1 MMTATDHSGFPDG
14 LATLQLLAVSSVVF
28 AHPSLGSA
36 EPGAGL
42 SFARRRR
49 GPDHKSARS
58 DTMTKRLCI
67 RLAMGALGA
76 AVAVATAAVPGRA
89 EDKVIKIGALL
100 PISGPGSYFGVQ
112 DKQGIELALELINK
126 TGVNGYKLDVKY
138 EDSACGPLP
147 ATQAAKRLLE
157 QYKPDVILGE
167 ECSDATLAIMPVVE
181 EAKVPLINA
190 GSSAIKITEPGNPW
204 TFRIFPNEVMQG
216 VDIANNAY
224 KKLNARTA
232 VLLHENTNAGI
243 GNANVFNEAFTK
255 LGGKVLADIGFGRDV
270 NDFTAIATRIAGLG
284 AVDVIPTYT
293 LEGQG
298 LKITQALM
306 QAGVTKGGDGKA
318 IQVGTIWLPFG
329 FEQKAGKAALGYVRA
344 VQFDPLDQRPVVRD
358 FIAAFKAKYNQ
369 SPTHLHAHSY
379 DQIALVADVVK
390 RGGTDA
396 QSIRDGLAATK
407 NFSGVTGSVA
417 FDQTNQNTSMDTIH
431 YMETLPDLTWKPL
444 GWN

>member
-1 MMTATDHSGFPDG
+1 MTLRLRT
-14 LATLQLLAVSSVVF
+14 VVTEIIAASLIAAF
-28 AHPSLGSA
+28 AA
-36 EPGAGL
+36 GA
-42 SFARRRR
+42 
-49 GPDHKSARS
+49 
-58 DTMTKRLCI
+58 
-67 RLAMGALGA
+67 
-76 AVAVATAAVPGRA
+76 RA
-89 EDKVIKIGALL
+89 DDKVIRIGALL

-112 DKQGIELALELINK
+112 DKQGIDLAVEQLNK
-126 TGVNGYKLDVKY
+126 AGVNGYKFEVKY
-138 EDSACGPLP
+138 EDSACSPLP

-157 QYKPDVILGE
+157 QFKPHVVLGE
-167 ECSDATLAIMPVVE
+167 ECSDATLAIMPVIE

-190 GSSAIKITEPGNPW
+190 GSSAIKITEPGNYW

-216 VDIANNAY
+216 LDIAKNAY
-224 KKLNARTA
+224 GKLNARTA

-255 LGGKVLADIGFGRDV
+255 LGGKILADIGFGRDV

-284 AVDVIPTYT
+284 QVDVIPTYT

-318 IQVGTIWLPFG
+318 IQIGTIWLPFG
-329 FEQKAGKAALGYVRA
+329 FEQKAGKASLGYIRA
-344 VQFDPLDQRPVVRD
+344 VQFDPLDKRPLVQD

-379 DQIALVADVVK
+379 DQILLIADTVK
-390 RGGTDA
+390 RGANDA
-396 QSIRDGLAATK
+396 QSIRDHLAKTQNLAAI
-407 NFSGVTGSVA
+407 TGTIS
-417 FDQTNQNTSMDTIH
+417 FDSHNQNTSMDTVH

>member
-1 MMTATDHSGFPDG
+1 MTLRLRSR
-14 LATLQLLAVSSVVF
+14 VIV
-28 AHPSLGSA
+28 A
-36 EPGAGL
+36 EMIAGIL
-42 SFARRRR
+42 
-49 GPDHKSARS
+49 
-58 DTMTKRLCI
+58 
-67 RLAMGALGA
+67 
-76 AVAVATAAVPGRA
+76 VATFVAAGARA
-89 EDKVIKIGALL
+89 DDKVIRIGALL

-112 DKQGIELALELINK
+112 DKQGIELAIEQLNK
-126 TGVNGYKLDVKY
+126 TGVNGYKFEVKY

-157 QYKPDVILGE
+157 QFKPHVLLGE

-190 GSSAIKITEPGNPW
+190 GSSAIKITEPGNYW

-216 VDIANNAY
+216 VDLAKNAY
-224 KKLNARTA
+224 TKLNARTA

-255 LGGKVLADIGFGRDV
+255 LGGKILADIGFGRDV

-284 AVDVIPTYT
+284 QVDVIPTYT

-344 VQFDPLDQRPVVRD
+344 VQFDPLDKRPLVQD

-369 SPTHLHAHSY
+369 GPTHLHAHSY
-379 DQIALVADVVK
+379 DQILLIADTVK
-390 RGGTDA
+390 RGASDA
-396 QSIRDGLAATK
+396 QSIRDALAKTQNLAAL
-407 NFSGVTGSVA
+407 TGSIS
-417 FDQTNQNTSMDTIH
+417 FDSHNQNTSMDTVH